1 MVSLS
6 VTTKGQITL
15 KRDLLQHLGVKAGE
29 QINLE
34 KLPDGEIRIRA
45 VHPTDTI
52 GDLFGILVGKTKKIA
67 TVEEINEAI
76 ASGWS
81 GDK

>member
-1 MVSLS
+1 MVFLS

-34 KLPDGEIRIRA
+34 KLPDGEIRISA
-45 VHPTDTI
+45 AHPTDNI
-52 GDLFGILVGKTKKIA
+52 DNLFGILAGKTKKIA